1 MIQSLRFTKML
12 LAFCVLCLSAV
23 MGGQNRVF
31 AQDAEV
37 TDVLTAE
44 DFKLGGY
51 NNYSFTSSNGVTYCL
66 YQAMNEEYRWHHSD

>member
-31 AQDAEV
+31 AQGAEV

-44 DFKLGGY
+44 KCGLAGNTYVKKSIPVAKLPT
-51 NNYSFTSSNGVTYCL
+51 F
-66 YQAMNEEYRWHHSD
+66 